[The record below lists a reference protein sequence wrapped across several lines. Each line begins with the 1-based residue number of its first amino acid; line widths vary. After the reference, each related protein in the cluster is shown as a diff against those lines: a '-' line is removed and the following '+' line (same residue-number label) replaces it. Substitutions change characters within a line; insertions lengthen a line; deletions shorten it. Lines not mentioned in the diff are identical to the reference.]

1 MKLVY
6 GCVIALSMYSRIPM
20 PRVEWTKERME
31 HVLCFF
37 PLVGIAGGLIL
48 GGWLLVSRWLGLSE
62 LMTALWGT
70 AVPILVTGGIH
81 MDGFL
86 DTMDA
91 IHSYGNREKRLE
103 IMKDPHTG
111 AFAIISAMAYICLYA
126 GAMGEYVRL
135 TRQEG
140 GGFFF
145 LLPVF
150 YLAMERAF
158 SGLGVLALPKA
169 KKEGLAASFSEASKG
184 RTDRKILILWIV
196 LMEIGV
202 LAAAWCFA
210 GETGLSW
217 NAAEMPGGWEQISAA
232 WGRGILRALLP
243 GLPGA
248 VQLGVFLWFGR
259 MAKRAFGGITG
270 DLAGW
275 FLQVCELASLAA
287 FVVLARV

>member
-1 MKLVY
+1 
-6 GCVIALSMYSRIPM
+6 
-20 PRVEWTKERME
+20 
-31 HVLCFF
+31 
-37 PLVGIAGGLIL
+37 
-48 GGWLLVSRWLGLSE
+48 
-62 LMTALWGT
+62 
-70 AVPILVTGGIH
+70 

-232 WGRGILRALLP
+232 WGRRILRALLP